1 MSDDINEIK
10 SRIDIVDLIGGY
22 VKLKRAGK
30 NFLGLCPFHSEK
42 TPSFNVSPDRQT
54 FHCFGCGKGGDIF
67 SFVMETEGLGFREA
81 LSALAERAGV
91 TLGSPGE
98 VAAAASAKKD
108 IRGALEAARDF
119 FRSSLEGP
127 GGEAARAYL
136 ARRNIAPQDA
146 SRFSLGWSPPS
157 WDALSKYLSS
167 KGFDNKTVIG
177 AGLAAQGERGV
188 YDRFRGRVIFPV
200 NDENGRVIAFGGRLL
215 DGDGAKY
222 VNSPEG
228 PLYNKRRTL
237 YLMDCAKRSV
247 RERKRAI
254 LVEGYMD
261 AIRAHMRGFT
271 ETVASLGTSLTEEQA
286 ALIKRFTDLCYISY
300 DADGAGQSA
309 SIRGMYLLE
318 RHGLDVRVVTL
329 PKNLDPDDFLSRE
342 DGERAFEAALKKA
355 LPLPLYHA
363 HIRRRDLRA
372 PGAARGAREEI
383 LSGLASLPPLDI
395 AGYIPGIAGEFGILE
410 HELQSEISA
419 RRSLRPLHANPKK
432 NENPDVFEEGIRGV
446 SSVYINEGKKPR
458 DKKGLDLECAFC
470 SLLWRDERLRSKWEC
485 GDIVPYFSDE
495 AASGIAA
502 ALVSGD
508 TPEELESRWRAMG
521 ERLCFERIAQGDAVA
536 AAAGLSSEFAEK
548 VLDDIRT
555 RAARRRYEEL
565 KPLVIRGE
573 ASPQETADYLEAAKK
588 LKSAGAARTRQGA
601 NTLEPR
607 ENF

>member
-54 FHCFGCGKGGDIF
+54 YYCFGCGKGGDIF

-81 LSALAERAGV
+81 LTALAERAGV
-91 TLGSPGE
+91 TLSSPGE
-98 VAAAASAKKD
+98 GTAAASVKKD

-119 FRSSLEGP
+119 FGSSLEGP

-136 ARRNIAPQDA
+136 TRRNLSPKDV
-146 SRFSLGWSPPS
+146 SRFSLGWSPQS

-167 KGFDNKTVIG
+167 KGFGDKALID
-177 AGLAAQGERGV
+177 AGLAVRGERGM

-200 NDENGRVIAFGGRLL
+200 NDENGRIVAFGGRLI

-237 YLMDCAKRSV
+237 YLMDSAKRSI
-247 RERKRAI
+247 RERKRAV

-286 ALIKRFTDLCYISY
+286 ALLKRFTDLCYISY
-300 DADGAGQSA
+300 DADGAGKSA

-318 RHGLDVRVVTL
+318 RHGLDVRVVLL
-329 PKNLDPDDFLSRE
+329 PENLDPDDFLSAE
-342 DGERAFEAALKKA
+342 GGERAFETALKKA
-355 LPLPLYHA
+355 LPLPLYHVYM
-363 HIRRRDLRA
+363 RRHDLRA
-372 PGAARGAREEI
+372 PGTARAAREEI
-383 LSGLASLPPLDI
+383 LAGLASLPALDI
-395 AGYIPGIAGEFGILE
+395 AEYIPGIAREFGILE
-410 HELQSEISA
+410 HELRREISA
-419 RRSLRPLHANPKK
+419 RHSPRSGK
-432 NENPDVFEEGIRGV
+432 NEDPEVLEKGIRDV
-446 SSVYINEGKKPR
+446 SSVYINEGEKTR
-458 DKKGLDLECAFC
+458 DRKGLDLECAFC
-470 SLLWRDERLRSKWEC
+470 SLLWRDEGLRSKWEC
-485 GDIVPYFSDE
+485 GELVPYFSDE

-508 TPEELESRWRAMG
+508 TPEELESRWYAMG
-521 ERLCFERIAQGDAVA
+521 ERLCFERIARGDAVA
-536 AAAGLSSEFAEK
+536 ATAGLSSEFAEN
-548 VLDDIRT
+548 VLDDIRI
-555 RAARRRYEEL
+555 RAAWRRYERL

-573 ASPQETADYLEAAKK
+573 ASPQEAADYREAAKK
-588 LKSAGAARTRQGA
+588 LKSGRGV
-601 NTLEPR
+601 
-607 ENF
+607 

>member
-1 MSDDINEIK
+1 MNDDVNEIK

-42 TPSFNVSPDRQT
+42 TPSFSVSPDKQT
-54 FHCFGCGKGGDIF
+54 YYCFGCGKGGDIF

-81 LSALAERAGV
+81 LAALAERAGV
-91 TLGSPGE
+91 TLSSPGE
-98 VAAAASAKKD
+98 GAAAASVKKD

-119 FRSSLEGP
+119 FGLSLEGP

-136 ARRNIAPQDA
+136 TRRNLSPKDA
-146 SRFSLGWSPPS
+146 SRFSLGWSPQS

-167 KGFDNKTVIG
+167 KGFDGHALID
-177 AGLAAQGERGV
+177 AGLAVQGERGM

-200 NDENGRVIAFGGRLL
+200 NDENGRIVAFGGRLI

-228 PLYNKRRTL
+228 PLYNKRRIL
-237 YLMDCAKRSV
+237 YLMDSAKRSI

-271 ETVASLGTSLTEEQA
+271 ETVASLGTSLTDEQA

-318 RHGLDVRVVTL
+318 RHGLDVRVVAL
-329 PKNLDPDDFLSRE
+329 PENLDPDDFLSGE

-355 LPLPLYHA
+355 LPLPLYHV
-363 HIRRRDLRA
+363 HTRKRDLRT
-372 PGAARGAREEI
+372 PGTSRAAREEI
-383 LSGLASLPPLDI
+383 LSGLASLPALDI
-395 AGYIPGIAGEFGILE
+395 AEYIPGIAREFGILE
-410 HELQSEISA
+410 HELKGEISA
-419 RRSLRPLHANPKK
+419 RRLTRSEK
-432 NENPDVFEEGIRGV
+432 NENIAIPEEGIRGV
-446 SSVYINEGKKPR
+446 SSVYINEAEKPR
-458 DKKGLDLECAFC
+458 DRKGLALECAFC

-485 GDIVPYFSDE
+485 GELVPYFSDE

-508 TPEELESRWRAMG
+508 TPEELESRWHAMG

-548 VLDDIRT
+548 VLDDIRA
-555 RAARRRYEEL
+555 RAAWRRYEKL

-573 ASPQETADYLEAAKK
+573 ASPQETADYREAAKR
-588 LKSAGAARTRQGA
+588 LKSRNGV
-601 NTLEPR
+601 
-607 ENF
+607 

>member
-1 MSDDINEIK
+1 MNDDVNEIK

-42 TPSFNVSPDRQT
+42 TPSFSVSPDKQT
-54 FHCFGCGKGGDIF
+54 YYCFGCGKGGDIF

-81 LSALAERAGV
+81 LAALAERAGV
-91 TLGSPGE
+91 TLSTPGE
-98 VAAAASAKKD
+98 GAAAASVKKD

-119 FRSSLEGP
+119 FGLSLEGP

-136 ARRNIAPQDA
+136 TRRNLSPKDA
-146 SRFSLGWSPPS
+146 SRFSLGWSPQS

-167 KGFDNKTVIG
+167 KGFDGHALID
-177 AGLAAQGERGV
+177 AGLSVQGERGM

-200 NDENGRVIAFGGRLL
+200 NDENGRIVAFGGRLI

-228 PLYNKRRTL
+228 PLYNKRRIL
-237 YLMDCAKRSV
+237 YLMDSAKRSI

-271 ETVASLGTSLTEEQA
+271 ETVASLGTSLTDEQA

-318 RHGLDVRVVTL
+318 RHGLDVRVVAL
-329 PKNLDPDDFLSRE
+329 PENLDPDDFLSGE

-355 LPLPLYHA
+355 LPLPLYHV
-363 HIRRRDLRA
+363 HTRKRDLRT
-372 PGAARGAREEI
+372 PGTSRAAREEI
-383 LSGLASLPPLDI
+383 LSGLASLPALDI
-395 AGYIPGIAGEFGILE
+395 AEYIPGIAREFGILE
-410 HELQSEISA
+410 HELKGEISA
-419 RRSLRPLHANPKK
+419 RRLTRSEK
-432 NENPDVFEEGIRGV
+432 NENITVSEEGIRGV
-446 SSVYINEGKKPR
+446 SSVYINEAEKPR
-458 DKKGLDLECAFC
+458 DRKGLDLECAFC

-485 GDIVPYFSDE
+485 GELVPYFSDE

-508 TPEELESRWRAMG
+508 TPGELESRWRAMG

-548 VLDDIRT
+548 VLDDIRA
-555 RAARRRYEEL
+555 RAVWRRYEEL
-565 KPLVIRGE
+565 KPLIIRGE
-573 ASPQETADYLEAAKK
+573 ASPRETADYREAAKR
-588 LKSAGAARTRQGA
+588 LKSRNGV
-601 NTLEPR
+601 
-607 ENF
+607 